1 MSITNVLRAS
11 INNPQELR
19 IAMADVATLPLNAGY
34 AIGTFAIDEHRNV
47 YEVTAD
53 GWVEA
58 EMNYA
63 VRPATIAI
71 NTKITNA
78 LINSVSGGLMTIH
91 APAALDGTSAK
102 ILVSPDG
109 VTYGYLTDGYGADL
123 TVTLAASKATVVPNV
138 AEIAAN
144 KYIKIETVSTQ
155 TAARSFKVTF
165 KG

>member
-1 MSITNVLRAS
+1 MSVTNVLRAGS
-11 INNPQELR
+11 NNPEELR
-19 IAMADVATLPLNAGY
+19 IAQADLATLSTSYPKHT
-34 AIGTFAIDEHRNV
+34 IAIDEHRNV
-47 YEVTAD
+47 YELTAD

-63 VRPATIAI
+63 GRPAAIAI
-71 NTKITNA
+71 NTKLTNA
-78 LINSVSGGLMTIH
+78 LINNVSGGLMTIH
-91 APAALDGTSAK
+91 APAAMDGTSAK

-144 KYIKIETVSTQ
+144 KYIKIEMTSTQ
-155 TAARSFKVTF
+155 TAARTFKVTF